1 MGNSSAHWFTV
12 NRKDQYEEKMP
23 VKAHLNTYWSGTE
36 REIKNGIE
44 QKGRNQEGNRK
55 KRSCKNKDKK
65 D

>member
-44 QKGRNQEGNRK
+44 QKGRN
-55 KRSCKNKDKK
+55 
-65 D
+65 